1 MRQVKSVYLENNAL
15 ETLDK
20 GVTQCRL
27 LELLSLKHNKLIST
41 PKGFA
46 TMFRLKTLD
55 LSYNLF
61 ETIDEKAIE
70 SLVSLTSLDLS
81 HNKLVNFP
89 QRLG

>member
-41 PKGFA
+41 PRLA

-70 SLVSLTSLDLS
+70 SLVSFIVWISVTI
-81 HNKLVNFP
+81 NW
-89 QRLG
+89 